1 MWMQWRMRLEN
12 DKTRYTYFFGN
23 GFTKK
28 TPIIDICFVAY
39 YLF

>member
-28 TPIIDICFVAY
+28 ISQ
-39 YLF
+39 